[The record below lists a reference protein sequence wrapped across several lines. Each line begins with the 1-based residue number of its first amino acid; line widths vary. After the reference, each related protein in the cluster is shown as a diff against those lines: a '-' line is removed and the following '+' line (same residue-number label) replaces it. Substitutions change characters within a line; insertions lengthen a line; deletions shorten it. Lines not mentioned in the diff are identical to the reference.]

1 MAIRVKTTVRR
12 RRALARGRRAM
23 GRMMM
28 RRGKAVGRARIKRT
42 SDYAKVVEIQ
52 ETPLVA
58 INDAGGESVGA
69 VVNFTLADFQRPQE
83 VAHAY
88 KYYRAAKVELSF
100 IPYFN
105 IAQTGAAAATR
116 LPQLYLGVDRVS
128 NRWIAPTETE
138 LLSRGMSPK
147 LFNKKRSITFK
158 PNLLQEL
165 SLETNQPADGTGN
178 GIGVDTVGFLN
189 ATALF
194 DKWLPTQQSF
204 GYGDGVVNPQT
215 GQKISPIGVNPYAVR
230 YHGAVFCCA
239 IEGLGTNPTQVGDIQ
254 LKITWEFKGPRALK
268 TNAPQPEPNPD
279 VVTSSQGG
287 ASAIPNTQPTTYP

>member
-1 MAIRVKTTVRR
+1 MARIVRR
-12 RRALARGRRAM
+12 RRPAARRPLRK
-23 GRMMM
+23 RLFM
-28 RRGKAVGRARIKRT
+28 RRKAVGRAAVKRS

-52 ETPLVA
+52 ETELVA
-58 INDAGGESVGA
+58 INNQAGESIGA
-69 VVNFTLADFQRPQE
+69 AMNFCLADFQRAQE

-88 KYYRAAKVELSF
+88 KYYRAAKCEITF

-105 IAQTGAAAATR
+105 IAQTLGAAASR
-116 LPQLYLGVDRVS
+116 LPQLYYSIDRLS

-138 LLSRGMSPK
+138 MLERGISPK
-147 LFNKKRSITFK
+147 LFTKKRMLAFK

-165 SLETNQPADGTGN
+165 NLETNQPSEGGGT

-204 GYGDGVVNPQT
+204 GYSDALPGQIGQVLTPQ
-215 GQKISPIGVNPYAVR
+215 GVNPYACR
-230 YHGAVFCCA
+230 YHGAIFNAV
-239 IEGLGTNPTQVGDIQ
+239 IEGLGTTPTAVGDIQ

-268 TNAPQPEPNPD
+268 TNPPLAEPNPYSQ
-279 VVTSSQGG
+279 TSSQG
-287 ASAIPNTQPTTYP
+287 AANAVPNTQPTTYP

>member
-1 MAIRVKTTVRR
+1 MVRR
-12 RRALARGRRAM
+12 RRAPAKRLGLRK
-23 GRMMM
+23 
-28 RRGKAVGRARIKRT
+28 RRGMRKAVGRVKGKRT

-52 ETPLVA
+52 ETQLIAV
-58 INDAGGESVGA
+58 NDAGGESVGA
-69 VVNFTLADFQRPQE
+69 VMNFCLADFQRPQE

-88 KYYRAAKVELSF
+88 KYYRASRCEITF

-116 LPQLYLGVDRVS
+116 LPQLYYSVDRLS
-128 NRWIAPTETE
+128 NRWIAPTESE
-138 LLSRGMSPK
+138 MLERGISPK
-147 LFNKKRSITFK
+147 LFTKKRKLVFK

-165 SLETNQPADGTGN
+165 NLETNQPSEGGGT

-204 GYGDGVVNPQT
+204 GYSDALP
-215 GQKISPIGVNPYAVR
+215 GQIGQVLTPSGVNPYAVR
-230 YHGAVFCCA
+230 YHGAVYCPSV
-239 IEGLGTNPTQVGDIQ
+239 EGIGTSGVAVGDIQ

-268 TNAPQPEPNPD
+268 TNAPVPEPNPY
-279 VVTSSQGG
+279 VATSSQGG
-287 ASAIPNTQPTTYP
+287 SHAVPNTQPTTYP